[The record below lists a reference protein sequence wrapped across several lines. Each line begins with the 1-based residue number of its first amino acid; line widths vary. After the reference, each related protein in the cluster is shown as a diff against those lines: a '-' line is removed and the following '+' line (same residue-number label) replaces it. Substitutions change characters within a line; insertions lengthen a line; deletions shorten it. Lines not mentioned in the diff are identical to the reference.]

1 MSNRFRQ
8 PTVYVIAGPHGAGKT
23 TFATEFL
30 PDFVNCREFLNA
42 ETIATGL
49 SPFAPESQ
57 YLRAGRLL
65 LERIR
70 ELSKAGEDFGLETTL
85 AGRMHVKLLTK
96 LQRWGYR
103 IDLFFLWLPS
113 ADLAVRRVAGREAEG
128 GRAVA
133 EEVVRRRYASGL
145 RNLFQLYGPRV
156 DALWIYD
163 SSCIP
168 STQIVRFDKAATVAM
183 DSELYTWVR
192 TATEGQFN
200 G

>member
-1 MSNRFRQ
+1 
-8 PTVYVIAGPHGAGKT
+8 VIAGPHGAGKT

-42 ETIATGL
+42 DMIARGL
-49 SPFAPESQ
+49 SPFAPETQ
-57 YLRAGRLL
+57 YMRAGRLL

-96 LQRWGYR
+96 LQQWGYR

-113 ADLAVRRVAGREAEG
+113 AEVAVRRVAGRASEG
-128 GRAVA
+128 GHAVA
-133 EEVVRRRYASGL
+133 EDVIRRRYFSGL

-156 DALWIYD
+156 DSLWIYD

-183 DSELYTWVR
+183 DTELFAWIQ
-192 TATEGQFN
+192 TATQGQSSD
-200 G
+200 